1 MRGTDAVCSPRFVLS
16 HGMDSRYFCNKKTM
30 ARGIN
35 NCNPLNIEKNSTR
48 WQGLRPVQ
56 TDRRFFQFVSM
67 EYGYRAAFITLSNYR
82 RLHGLYTLRGWL
94 NRWAPR
100 HENPTDNYLRYVS
113 QKSRVGEDENLRDI
127 SKERFCAIVAAM
139 SRFEN
144 GVEANM
150 QEIVKG
156 YELAFTEVD

>member
-1 MRGTDAVCSPRFVLS
+1 
-16 HGMDSRYFCNKKTM
+16 M

-48 WQGLRPVQ
+48 WQGLRSVQ
-56 TDRRFFQFVSM
+56 TDKRFFQFVSM

-82 RLHGLYTLRGWL
+82 RLHGLDTLRGWL

-100 HENPTDNYLRYVS
+100 CENPTENYLRFVS
-113 QKSRVGEDENLRDI
+113 QRSRVGEDESLRDI
-127 SKERFCAIVAAM
+127 AKERFCAIVAAM

-144 GVEANM
+144 GVDADIREV
-150 QEIVKG
+150 EKG
-156 YELAFTEVD
+156 YELAFPDAE